1 MSKIF
6 RGKQVALHDSE
17 VIVLGLYESFISSN
31 KIQYFIFKEIDKG
44 PFYLNK
50 SEKLEKKN

>member
-44 PFYLNK
+44 LIYLNK
-50 SEKLEKKN
+50 SEKLEKN